1 MKTQHLVISIFFS
14 PYLLGVGNLAVA
26 TEEIPTQKPL
36 TKKNQSVPASVI
48 SLKNAII
55 SAEIS
60 ANIQKVSVD
69 VGDKVK
75 KGTIL
80 ASLDCREYDAIYEQA
95 QANIA
100 TANAQLLS
108 AESLLETRRS
118 DIEASNANVSL
129 AKAQA
134 SAERSRIATA
144 TAKFASA
151 KSRVNADTANC
162 KLATIELQR
171 SQGLREKRLIP
182 QQDLD
187 KALATY
193 QAAQAECSAVQSTL
207 AGAKSDISTAKANAK
222 AAQSVT
228 KAQQAKMRAAKS
240 NLEVAKTEITAMKAK
255 LAAAKAKLKTEAL
268 MVSRCQLTAPFSGQI
283 VKRMIQEGQRIATG
297 GQAFRLLS
305 TEDAEITASLS
316 TEEID
321 HLKSSK
327 TVIFNSANKQVTLSL
342 RSVVAIVTGQARTQE
357 VRFTFKENNTLPI
370 GLNGRVVW

>member
-1 MKTQHLVISIFFS
+1 MKTQHLVISIFLT

-283 VKRMIQEGQRIATG
+283 VQRMIQEGQRIATG